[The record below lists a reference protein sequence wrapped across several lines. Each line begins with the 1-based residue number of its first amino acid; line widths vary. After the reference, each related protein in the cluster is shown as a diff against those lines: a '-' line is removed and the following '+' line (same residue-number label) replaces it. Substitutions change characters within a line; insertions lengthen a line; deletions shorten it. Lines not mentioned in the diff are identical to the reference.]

1 MVLKRVGFVLFF
13 VTLLIAEP
21 YISSLL
27 IDKIEAKYGAFAKNR
42 FVYLNKVMDEAKGQ
56 NELEQLRIIND
67 FYNNVRYRADQK
79 NYNAKDYWATPIEF
93 LGRDRGDC
101 EDFVIAKYFALKF
114 LGVDTKKLYF
124 SYVKSTKFKQ
134 PHMVLTYFASPSS
147 IPLVLDNFNYKIF
160 PASERSD
167 LIPVYNFNGD
177 NLYIA
182 QKSGYGHKVQQ
193 NRSYKKWDLLLENIK
208 RNKSFAKIM
217 FTHYYFIY

>member
-1 MVLKRVGFVLFF
+1 MLKRVGFILLF

-21 YISSLL
+21 YISELL
-27 IDKIEAKYGAFAKNR
+27 IDKIEAKYGPFAKNR
-42 FVYLNKVMDEAKGQ
+42 FDYLNKVMEEAKGQ
-56 NELEQLRIIND
+56 SELEQLRIIND
-67 FYNNVRYRADQK
+67 FYNNVRYRTDQK

-124 SYVKSTKFKQ
+124 TYVKSTKFKQ
-134 PHMVLTYFASPSS
+134 PHMVLTYFASPGS
-147 IPLVLDNFNYKIF
+147 IPLVLDNFNYKIS
-160 PASERSD
+160 PATQRTD

-182 QKSGYGHKVQQ
+182 QKRGYGDKVELKH
-193 NRSYKKWDLLLENIK
+193 SYKQWDMLLYNIQ
-208 RNKSFAKIM
+208 RNKL
-217 FTHYYFIY
+217 

>member
-1 MVLKRVGFVLFF
+1 MLKRVGFVLFF
-13 VTLLIAEP
+13 VTLLLAEP
-21 YISSLL
+21 YISALL
-27 IDKIEAKYGAFAKNR
+27 IDKIGAKYGDFAKNR
-42 FVYLNKVMDEAKGQ
+42 FVYLNKVMAEAKGQ
-56 NELEQLRIIND
+56 GELEQLRTIND
-67 FYNNVRYRADQK
+67 FYNNVRYRTDQK

-93 LGRDRGDC
+93 LARDRGDC

-124 SYVKSTKFKQ
+124 TYVKSKKFKQ

-160 PASERSD
+160 PANERSD

-182 QKSGYGHKVQQ
+182 QKAGYGKKVEQSKSFKQ
-193 NRSYKKWDLLLENIK
+193 WDHLLDNIQ
-208 RNKSFAKIM
+208 RNKI
-217 FTHYYFIY
+217 